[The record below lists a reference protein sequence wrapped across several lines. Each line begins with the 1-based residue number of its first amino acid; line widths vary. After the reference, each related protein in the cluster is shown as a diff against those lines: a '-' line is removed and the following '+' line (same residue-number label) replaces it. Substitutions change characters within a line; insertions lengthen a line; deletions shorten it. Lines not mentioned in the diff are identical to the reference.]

1 MTPLCLTSLQTNCF
15 AYNSHCILRSLEMC
29 QSSPEVDTTVQSTQ
43 TNNKPTMSSET
54 PANASNGRSSGSKQE
69 QINSPKVSASPAP
82 LSNAT
87 FEPDSP
93 SSKKRTLSEP
103 STEEEPSN
111 KKAKEISPASPNSS
125 EMPEIPASTIS
136 KETWQGFCEI
146 ESEPAYFSTILREI
160 GVKDV
165 TVREVFGMT
174 PDLLD
179 MLPQPIHG
187 LILLFR
193 YREFGNED
201 QATDCPPDVWFAN
214 QLPAQNSCGTL
225 AMINTVMNSPD
236 IEVGEHLVQFKDFT
250 KDMTPFQRG
259 EAFASFDFVKKIHNS
274 FAKKMDILENDKH
287 LSYKVKRAERLKD
300 APVKPINKT
309 TTSRSRRRASADSVA
324 TDDSTESFE
333 ENGHH
338 FIAFVPVGT
347 EVWKLDG
354 LDAQPTS
361 VGSFNLD
368 AGETWLTA
376 ASDIVGTLM
385 AAGDDDYGVIA
396 LAQSPLS
403 PLRRKASLTIN
414 TLAHVDSRLD
424 AQTPT
429 WRSFVE
435 DSDEPTSPRL
445 LGLEEHL
452 PLYAV
457 PASTKATIDAEA
469 SDQLLLRRAA
479 LVRELGGLAALIV
492 EEMALEAG
500 EEEKAA
506 QRRFDSGPAIKVWL
520 EMLAENGWL
529 EENLKRFM

>member
-1 MTPLCLTSLQTNCF
+1 MRQP
-15 AYNSHCILRSLEMC
+15 
-29 QSSPEVDTTVQSTQ
+29 SPEVDTTTQSTQ
-43 TNNKPTMSSET
+43 TNNTPTMSCKA
-54 PANASNGRSSGSKQE
+54 PANASNGCPSGSKQE
-69 QINSPKVSASPAP
+69 QTHYPKASASPAP
-82 LSNAT
+82 LSKT
-87 FEPDSP
+87 TPEPESP
-93 SSKKRTLSEP
+93 SSKKRALPEP
-103 STEEEPSN
+103 STEEEPN
-111 KKAKEISPASPNSS
+111 TKKAKESPPASPNSS
-125 EMPEIPASTIS
+125 EMPETLTSNIN

-160 GVKDV
+160 GVKDI

-201 QATDCPPDVWFAN
+201 QATACPPDVWFAN

-225 AMINTVMNSPD
+225 AMINTVMNSPN
-236 IEVGEHLVQFKDFT
+236 IEVGEHLAQFKDFT

-287 LSYKVKRAERLKD
+287 LSYKVKRAERLKT
-300 APVKPINKT
+300 APVKPVNKT
-309 TTSRSRRRASADSVA
+309 TTSRSRRRPSADSAA
-324 TDDSTESFE
+324 TDDSAESFE

-361 VGSFNLD
+361 VGSFNPG

-403 PLRRKASLTIN
+403 PIRRKASLTIN

-424 AQTPT
+424 AHNPA

-445 LGLEEHL
+445 LGIEEQL
-452 PLYAV
+452 PHHPV
-457 PASTKATIDAEA
+457 PASIKVAIDGEA
-469 SDQLLLRRAA
+469 SDQLLLRRGA
-479 LVRELGGLAALIV
+479 LVRELGGLAARIV

-506 QRRFDSGPAIKVWL
+506 QRRFDTGPAIKVWL

>member
-1 MTPLCLTSLQTNCF
+1 MRQP
-15 AYNSHCILRSLEMC
+15 
-29 QSSPEVDTTVQSTQ
+29 SPEVDTTLQSTK
-43 TNNKPTMSSET
+43 TNHKPAMSSEA
-54 PANASNGRSSGSKQE
+54 PANGSNGCPSDSKQE
-69 QINSPKVSASPAP
+69 QTQPPNGSPSPVPVAKVTP
-82 LSNAT
+82 
-87 FEPDSP
+87 EPDSP
-93 SSKKRTLSEP
+93 SSKKRALPEP
-103 STEEEPSN
+103 STKEEPCP
-111 KKAKEISPASPNSS
+111 KKAKEASPASPDST
-125 EMPEIPASTIS
+125 EMPETPASNIN

-160 GVKDV
+160 GVQDV

-179 MLPQPIHG
+179 MLPQPIYG

-225 AMINTVMNSPD
+225 AMINTIMNSPNV
-236 IEVGEHLVQFKDFT
+236 EVGEHLVQFKDFT

-287 LSYKVKRAERLKD
+287 LSYKVKRAECLKD
-300 APVKPINKT
+300 APVKPTNKT
-309 TTSRSRRRASADSVA
+309 TTSRSRRRPSADSVA
-324 TDDSTESFE
+324 TDDSAESFE

-361 VGSFNLD
+361 VGSFNPD

-376 ASDIVGTLM
+376 TSDIVGTLM

-396 LAQSPLS
+396 LVQSPLS

-424 AQTPT
+424 ALTPM
-429 WRSFVE
+429 WHSFVE
-435 DSDEPTSPRL
+435 ESEEPTSPRL
-445 LGLEEHL
+445 LGVEQQLSLH
-452 PLYAV
+452 PV
-457 PASTKATIDAEA
+457 PVTTKAKIDAEA
-469 SDQLLLRRAA
+469 LDQLLVRRGA
-479 LVRELGGLAALIV
+479 LVRELGGVAARIV

-500 EEEKAA
+500 EEDKAV

>member
-1 MTPLCLTSLQTNCF
+1 MRQP
-15 AYNSHCILRSLEMC
+15 
-29 QSSPEVDTTVQSTQ
+29 SPEVDTTIQSTQ
-43 TNNKPTMSSET
+43 TNKPTMPSEA
-54 PANASNGRSSGSKQE
+54 PANASNGCPPDSKQE
-69 QINSPKVSASPAP
+69 QTKSPKISASPTP
-82 LSNAT
+82 LAEAT
-87 FEPDSP
+87 TKPDSP
-93 SSKKRTLSEP
+93 SSKKRTLPEPSSKEEP
-103 STEEEPSN
+103 ST
-111 KKAKEISPASPNSS
+111 KKVKEVSPASVGNS
-125 EMPEIPASTIS
+125 EMPVILSNNID
-136 KETWQGFCEI
+136 KEPWQGFCEI

-160 GVKDV
+160 GVQDI

-179 MLPQPIHG
+179 MLPQPIYG

-201 QATDCPPDVWFAN
+201 QAVDCPPDVWFAN

-225 AMINTVMNSPD
+225 AMINTIMNNPD
-236 IEVGEHLVQFKDFT
+236 VEIGEHLAQFKDFT
-250 KDMTPFQRG
+250 KDLTPFQRG

-287 LSYKVKRAERLKD
+287 LAYKVNRAQRLRD
-300 APVKPINKT
+300 QPAKPQNKT
-309 TTSRSRRRASADSVA
+309 TTSRSRRHSADSAA
-324 TDDSTESFE
+324 TDDSAESFE

-338 FIAFVPVGT
+338 FIAFVPIGT

-361 VGSFNLD
+361 VGSFNPN
-368 AGETWLTA
+368 AGETWLSA
-376 ASDIVGTLM
+376 ASDIVGSLM

-414 TLAHVDSRLD
+414 TLAHVDSCLD
-424 AQTPT
+424 ALSPT
-429 WRSFVE
+429 WHSFVE
-435 DSDEPTSPRL
+435 DAAEPTSPRL
-445 LGLEEHL
+445 LGLEQHL
-452 PLYAV
+452 ALHPI
-457 PASTKATIDAEA
+457 PATTKAQIDTEA
-469 SDQLLLRRAA
+469 LDQLLSRRGA
-479 LVRELGGLAALIV
+479 LVRELGGLAASIV

-500 EEEKAA
+500 EEEKAR

-520 EMLAENGWL
+520 EMLAGNGWL